1 MNTYFSKM
9 TRCVK
14 LVNDKECN
22 LKINKDKKEIQW
34 NIFGKVFKII
44 LLNQFWMTSNDMRYF
59 Q

>member
-22 LKINKDKKEIQW
+22 LKIDKDKKEIQW

-44 LLNQFWMTSNDMRYF
+44 LLNQFGMTSNDMRYF

>member
-9 TRCVK
+9 TRCLK
-14 LVNDKECN
+14 LVNDKECD

-44 LLNQFWMTSNDMRYF
+44 LLNQFWMTRNDMRYF

>member
-14 LVNDKECN
+14 LMNDKECN
-22 LKINKDKKEIQW
+22 LKIDKDKKEIQW

-44 LLNQFWMTSNDMRYF
+44 LLNQFWMTRNDMRYF